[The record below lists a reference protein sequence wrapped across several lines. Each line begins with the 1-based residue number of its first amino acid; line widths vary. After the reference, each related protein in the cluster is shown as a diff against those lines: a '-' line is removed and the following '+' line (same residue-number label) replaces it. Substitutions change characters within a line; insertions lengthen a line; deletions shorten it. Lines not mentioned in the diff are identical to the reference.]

1 MSIFSAKFSAK
12 NSLKRKSIAVMVLSA
27 GCWGLGTIMSKG
39 ALEQLPPLTVLNL
52 QLLASVVF
60 LWIVVALNCFRRSFR
75 RSTVLQFKPFL
86 TWKTMKFAL
95 SGLLEPGFAYTLGHL
110 GLAMTTASNAT
121 LISTVEP
128 VMITGLAVLLL
139 KERVGI
145 LLLALSMTA
154 IAGVLLTIGFDPQ
167 LSRDSLIGDSF
178 IGLGTCCAALY
189 VILSRRG
196 IEKLAPLPLAAMQ
209 QSAGLGWIILMWLV
223 LEQGQS
229 IQLASISPTIWGLV
243 IASGII
249 QFSLAFWLYLI
260 ALQGIPAS
268 LAAQFLT
275 LTPIFGVCG
284 AYVFLGERLTMLQGL
299 GMFLIVSAVYG
310 MTHLE
315 ETGQ

>member
-1 MSIFSAKFSAK
+1 MSVFSAKDI
-12 NSLKRKSIAVMVLSA
+12 LKRKSIAVMVLSA
-27 GCWGLGTIMSKG
+27 GCWGLGTVMSKG
-39 ALEQLPPLTVLNL
+39 ALEQLPPLTLLNI
-52 QLLASVVF
+52 QLIASVVF
-60 LWIVVALNCFRRSFR
+60 LWLMATLHFFR
-75 RSTVLQFKPFL
+75 RSTAIQFKQLL

-95 SGLLEPGFAYTLGHL
+95 PGLLEPGFAYTLGHI

-121 LISTVEP
+121 LISTAEP
-128 VMITGLAVLLL
+128 VIITGLAALLL

-145 LLLALSMTA
+145 LLPALSMTA
-154 IAGVLLTIGFDPQ
+154 IVGVFLTVGFNPH
-167 LSRDSLIGDSF
+167 LSSDSLNGDSF
-178 IGLGTCCAALY
+178 IVLSTFCAALS

-196 IEKLAPLPLAAMQ
+196 VEKLDPLPLAAIQ

-223 LEQGQS
+223 LEQNEN

-243 IASGII
+243 IASGIV

-275 LTPIFGVCG
+275 LIPIFGVCG
-284 AYVFLGERLTMLQGL
+284 AYLFLGERLTMIQGL

-310 MTHLE
+310 MTRLKAASK
-315 ETGQ
+315 